1 MLNEGYTLYKSLKRC
16 GIIDSKSFTSEH
28 PEMRNPGK
36 KDGLIVGLDIDGK
49 VTRIE
54 FRNKLE
60 IAKLWTTAK
69 GNHHSFP
76 AIKLQRPIWKVNSD
90 DSLRG
95 KLKELKNDE
104 QEKRKV
110 LFNQSLPFNITQN
123 EKSWWQSLHERVQ
136 ELHPFFETEDI
147 SFRVVYELMNRF
159 RLASIYEGFL
169 HWLVE
174 KIKLSGNDI
183 PYTVLE
189 NILIGN
195 RKDKVKNEFRSEV
208 PLILEVSDWDDKK
221 KYLTRIASVNA
232 ELRSFISDCL
242 FKYYSGVKQTEE
254 NANVKSA
261 LSGKITSLVND
272 KFPDPILSHIGKTFI
287 FCANKVIPCLTRY
300 GKISTEIIPIGT
312 EEANSIKDALKWI
325 TKPGKKLKTWTKVP
339 SGQIE
344 TRNGKKVF
352 KDDLLIVYIVD
363 KPDSKV
369 NKAHLLGG
377 LSQDDFSDSDY
388 EAISKVAIEALKGM
402 NVIKASDLIR
412 MFCLRKV
419 DPGRTQISLQRI
431 YTKDELLKADENWR
445 EAAKN
450 IPKITLPF
458 FRKEIEKLTAKQENI
473 STMIK
478 SFLEDDKSQRIDLT
492 PSCPFPADLVRLTQK
507 QWIRGGEDSTS
518 VSGVTLGNVYDVF
531 FANENAEKNMVEY
544 LLSITL
550 QRTQTLIIG
559 VAQAD
564 HKIELNKFDVQKK
577 YDVQKRF
584 TLLKTVSA
592 FAIYLYK
599 LGIKTE
605 NYMKDTFF
613 YVGRFL
619 SLIDTLHFE
628 WCKHVRGGFPEKE
641 ETVWRKAIPPQ
652 LLGSAHLNIAL
663 DNPNSAF
670 DIISRRLRPYKDWT
684 RVEQSATVALARWI
698 VGEIGKTTA
707 LLAEKPNCLP
717 TSTTSTERAQILLGY
732 LAKSEEA

>member
-1 MLNEGYTLYKSLKRC
+1 MLNEGYTLYKSLAQC
-16 GIIDSKSFTSEH
+16 GIIGSKSFTHEH

-36 KDGLIVGLDIDGK
+36 KDGLIVGIDKEGK
-49 VTRIE
+49 VARIE
-54 FRNKLE
+54 YRNRLE

-90 DSLRG
+90 DSLRD
-95 KLKELKNDE
+95 KLKKLKNDE
-104 QEKRKV
+104 QEKRNV
-110 LFNQSLPFNITQN
+110 LLNQSLPFNVTQN
-123 EKSWWQSLHERVQ
+123 EKSWWQGLHERVQ

-159 RLASIYEGFL
+159 RLASIYEDFM

-174 KIKLSGNDI
+174 KIKFSGNDI

-195 RKDKVKNEFRSEV
+195 RKDKVKNEFRAEV
-208 PLILEVSDWDDKK
+208 PLILEVSDWDDKNN
-221 KYLTRIASVNA
+221 YLNRIASVNA
-232 ELRSFISDCL
+232 EFRSFISDCL

-254 NANVKSA
+254 NANIRSA
-261 LSGKITSLVND
+261 LSGNITSLVND
-272 KFPDPILSHIGKTFI
+272 KFPDPILSYIGKTFI
-287 FCANKVIPCLTRY
+287 FSANKVIPCLTRY

-312 EEANSIKDALKWI
+312 EEANSIKDALTWI
-325 TKPGKKLKTWTKVP
+325 TKPEKKLKTWTKVP

-344 TRNGKKVF
+344 TRNGKKAF
-352 KDDLLIVYIVD
+352 KDDLLIVYIVN

-450 IPKITLPF
+450 IPKIALPF
-458 FRKEIEKLTAKQENI
+458 FRKEIERITAKQESI
-473 STMIK
+473 STIIK
-478 SFLEDDKSQRIDLT
+478 SFLEDDKQQRIDLT

-507 QWIRGGEDSTS
+507 QWIRSGEDFSS
-518 VSGVTLGNVYDVF
+518 VAGCSLGDIYDIF
-531 FANENAEKNMVEY
+531 FTYENEKNY
-544 LLSITL
+544 LIENLLYKTL
-550 QRTQTLIIG
+550 QCTQALIIG
-559 VAQAD
+559 MGNAD
-564 HKIELNKFDVQKK
+564 HKKELKREQKK
-577 YDVQKRF
+577 FSSEKRF
-584 TLLKTVSA
+584 TVLRTITA
-592 FAIYLYK
+592 FAIYLHK
-599 LGIKTE
+599 LGIKKE
-605 NYMKDTFF
+605 YYMKDTFF

-628 WCKHVRGGFPEKE
+628 WCKCVRGGFPVKE
-641 ETVWRKAIPPQ
+641 EREWRKAIPPQ
-652 LLGSAHLNIAL
+652 LLGNAHFQIAL
-663 DNPNSAF
+663 DNPTSALS
-670 DIISRRLRPYKDWT
+670 ILSRRITNPYLSWAKKEYGDHMK
-684 RVEQSATVALARWI
+684 SAKWAAR
-698 VGEIGKTTA
+698 EIGQ
-707 LLAEKPNCLP
+707 LSDLMSEKDLP
-717 TSTTSTERAQILLGY
+717 QTISDVERAQILLGY
-732 LAKSEEA
+732 LSRPES